1 MLPRLPQF
9 KYGYFCAG
17 LLSLDLMPLLSF
29 HNVTTAYGHHPL
41 LEQVS
46 FGIEAGERVCLI
58 GRNGSGK
65 STLLKIAA
73 GIVLPD
79 AGEVRREVSTR
90 IAYLSQEPELDEAGT
105 VFENVASGLGELRQ
119 VIVDYHK
126 LVQLLNDPQTAGD
139 ADLDRMHDLQEQLER
154 RHGWQAQTRVEQ
166 VLSRLNLPADVP
178 VAQLSGGW
186 KRRVALGRALV
197 MEPDV
202 LLLDE
207 PTNHLDIE
215 AIQWLEDMV
224 AEYRGA
230 LLFVTHDRQFLT
242 RLATRIIELDRGR
255 LSEYPGDY
263 ANFQVKKAEQLATE
277 ATHNALFD
285 KRLAEEERWIRK
297 GIQARRTRNEGRVRA
312 LYALRREHAER
323 RNVQGKAR
331 LALDSG
337 EKSGKLVIE
346 AENISFSY
354 NDRLVVRDL
363 SLRVMRGDRIG
374 LIGPNG
380 VGKTTLLKILLGQLE
395 PTSGTLKHGTNLQV
409 AYFDQARA
417 QLDPEARVVDCVGE
431 GKETVTIGT
440 QTKHVMGYLQDFLF
454 APERARSPVK
464 SLSGGERAR
473 LLLAQL
479 FSRPANVLVMDEPT
493 NDLDIETLE
502 LLEELL
508 LDYPGTL
515 FLVSHDRAFLDNVVT
530 SCLAFEGNG
539 RVKEYIG
546 GYSDW
551 QRQRATTPAAREVAP
566 AKAAAPAAKSEARKT
581 AAGKKLSYKDQRELE
596 QLPAQIEKLEQEQ
609 TQLQASLA
617 DPELYRRDA
626 AAFKTL
632 GARAKEVET
641 DLAQAYARWEQL
653 EALRVGGNL

>member
-1 MLPRLPQF
+1 
-9 KYGYFCAG
+9 
-17 LLSLDLMPLLSF
+17 MPLLSF
-29 HNVTTAYGHHPL
+29 HNVTTAFGHHPL

-46 FGIEAGERVCLI
+46 FGVEAGERVCLI

-73 GIVLPD
+73 GIVIPD
-79 AGEVRREVSTR
+79 AGEVRCEVSTR
-90 IAYLSQEPELDEAGT
+90 IAYLPQEPELDEAGT
-105 VFENVASGLGELRQ
+105 VYENVAGGLGELRQ

-139 ADLDRMHDLQEQLER
+139 ADLDRMHELQEQLER

-166 VLSRLNLPADVP
+166 VLTRLALPADVP
-178 VAQLSGGW
+178 VARLSGGW

-230 LLFVTHDRQFLT
+230 LLFVTHDRQFLA

-263 ANFQVKKAEQLATE
+263 ANFQTKKAEQLATE
-277 ATHNALFD
+277 STHNALFD

-312 LYALRREHAER
+312 LYALRNEHAAR

-337 EKSGKLVIE
+337 EKSGKLVVE
-346 AENISFSY
+346 AKNLSFAY
-354 NDRLVVRDL
+354 AGKTIVRDL
-363 SLRVMRGDRIG
+363 DLRVMRGDHIG

-380 VGKTTLLKILLGQLE
+380 VGKTTLLRLLLGQLQ
-395 PTSGTLKHGTNLQV
+395 PDSGTLRQGTNLQV
-409 AYFDQARA
+409 AYFDQTRA

-454 APERARSPVK
+454 PPERARSPVK

-539 RVKEYIG
+539 RVKDYIG

-551 QRQRATTPAAREVAP
+551 LRQRSSKPAVREAAPEKPAALVPKTESKKTAP
-566 AKAAAPAAKSEARKT
+566 A
-581 AAGKKLSYKDQRELE
+581 KKLSYKDQRELD
-596 QLPAQIEKLEQEQ
+596 QLPVRIEALEQEAQ
-609 TQLQASLA
+609 SVHASLA
-617 DPELYRRDA
+617 DPDLYKRDPQA
-626 AAFKTL
+626 AKKFS
-632 GARAKEVET
+632 ARLKEIDNALSE
-641 DLAQAYARWEQL
+641 ANARWEVL
-653 EALRVGGNL
+653 EALRGS

>member
-1 MLPRLPQF
+1 
-9 KYGYFCAG
+9 
-17 LLSLDLMPLLSF
+17 MPLLSF
-29 HNVTTAYGHHPL
+29 HNVSTAFGHHPL

-46 FGIEAGERVCLI
+46 FGVEAGERVCLI

-73 GIVLPD
+73 GMVIPD

-90 IAYLSQEPELDEAGT
+90 IAYLSQEPELDEGGT
-105 VFENVASGLGELRQ
+105 VFENVAGGLGELRE

-126 LVQLLNDPQTAGD
+126 LVQLLNDPLTAGD
-139 ADLDRMHDLQEQLER
+139 ADLDRMHALQEQLER

-166 VLSRLNLPADVP
+166 VLTRLDLPADVP

-230 LLFVTHDRQFLT
+230 LLFVTHDRQFLA

-263 ANFQVKKAEQLATE
+263 ANFQIKKAEQLATE

-312 LYALRREHAER
+312 LYALRNEHAAR

-337 EKSGKLVIE
+337 ERSGKLVVE
-346 AENISFSY
+346 AKKLSFAY
-354 NDRLVVRDL
+354 AGKTIVHDL
-363 SLRVMRGDRIG
+363 DLRIMRGDRIG

-380 VGKTTLLKILLGQLE
+380 VGKTTLLRLLLGQLQSD
-395 PTSGTLKHGTNLQV
+395 SGTLRQGTNLQV
-409 AYFDQARA
+409 AYFDQTRA

-454 APERARSPVK
+454 EPARARSPVK

-530 SCLAFEGNG
+530 SCLAFEGHG

-551 QRQRATTPAAREVAP
+551 LRQRSATPAVRAVAP
-566 AKAAAPAAKSEARKT
+566 EKTVVSVAKTEIKKT
-581 AAGKKLSYKDQRELE
+581 ASGKKLSYKDQRELE
-596 QLPAQIEKLEQEQ
+596 QLPVRIEQLEQEQ
-609 TQLQASLA
+609 TTLQTSLA

-626 AAFKTL
+626 AAFKKL
-632 GARAKEVET
+632 GERTKEVEAE
-641 DLAQAYARWEQL
+641 LAQSYARWEQL
-653 EALRVGGNL
+653 EALRVGSN

>member
-1 MLPRLPQF
+1 
-9 KYGYFCAG
+9 
-17 LLSLDLMPLLSF
+17 MPLLSF
-29 HNVTTAYGHHPL
+29 HNVSTAYGHHPL

-46 FGIEAGERVCLI
+46 FGVEAGERVCLI

-73 GIVLPD
+73 GIVTPD

-90 IAYLSQEPELDEAGT
+90 IAYLSQEPELDEGGT
-105 VFENVASGLGELRQ
+105 VFENVAGGLGELRQ

-139 ADLDRMHDLQEQLER
+139 ADLDRMHELQEQLER

-166 VLSRLNLPADVP
+166 VLTRLDLPADVP

-230 LLFVTHDRQFLT
+230 LLFVTHDRQFLA

-263 ANFQVKKAEQLATE
+263 VNFQTKKAEQLATE
-277 ATHNALFD
+277 STHNALFD

-337 EKSGKLVIE
+337 EKTGKLVLE
-346 AENISFSY
+346 AKNLSFAY
-354 NDRLVVRDL
+354 EGKTIVRDL
-363 SLRVMRGDRIG
+363 NLRIMRGDRIG

-380 VGKTTLLKILLGQLE
+380 VGKTTLLRLLLAQLE
-395 PTSGTLKHGTNLQV
+395 PNSGTLRHGTNLQV
-409 AYFDQARA
+409 AYFDQTRA

-454 APERARSPVK
+454 EPARARSPVK

-530 SCLAFEGNG
+530 SCLAFEGDG

-551 QRQRATTPAAREVAP
+551 LRQRSPSPVAREAAPEKAATPAPKPE
-566 AKAAAPAAKSEARKT
+566 AKKT

-596 QLPAQIEKLEQEQ
+596 QLPARIEQLEQEQ
-609 TQLQASLA
+609 AQLQASLA

-626 AAFKTL
+626 AAFKTI
-632 GARAKEVET
+632 GARAKQVET
-641 DLAQAYARWEQL
+641 DLAQAYVRWEQL
-653 EALRVGGNL
+653 EVLRLGGNS

>member
-1 MLPRLPQF
+1 
-9 KYGYFCAG
+9 
-17 LLSLDLMPLLSF
+17 MPLLSF
-29 HNVTTAYGHHPL
+29 HNVTTAFGHHPL

-46 FGIEAGERVCLI
+46 FGVEAGERVCLI

-73 GIVLPD
+73 GIVIPD

-90 IAYLSQEPELDEAGT
+90 IAYLPQEPELNEAGT
-105 VFENVASGLGELRQ
+105 VYENVAGGLGELRQ

-126 LVQLLNDPQTAGD
+126 LVQLLNDPQTAAH

-166 VLSRLNLPADVP
+166 VLSRLDLPADVP

-263 ANFQVKKAEQLATE
+263 ANFQIKKAEQLATE

-337 EKSGKLVIE
+337 ERSGKLVLE

-354 NDRLVVRDL
+354 SDRLVVRDL

-395 PTSGTLKHGTNLQV
+395 PTSGSLKHGTNLQV
-409 AYFDQARA
+409 AYFDQTRA

-530 SCLAFEGNG
+530 SCLAFEGDG

-551 QRQRATTPAAREVAP
+551 LRQRPATPAARAATP
-566 AKAAAPAAKSEARKT
+566 AKAAAPAPKPEVKKS
-581 AAGKKLSYKDQRELE
+581 AAGNKLSYKDQRELE
-596 QLPAQIEKLEQEQ
+596 LLPARIEQLEQEQ
-609 TQLQASLA
+609 TRLQASLA

-626 AAFKTL
+626 AAFKTI
-632 GARAKEVET
+632 GVRVKQVET

-653 EALRVGGNL
+653 EALRQGGNS